1 MRELVAASV
10 AKALE
15 TVLAAAVGDKVQC
28 EWWRQREKLIVA
40 EVLAEL
46 EQTSGASPTDAPTAV
61 LPSGAPAALPWLEWM
76 RGAPTTRVSVTLS
89 EAQELIA
96 AGVLAELELLRG
108 AQRATDSAALVSP
121 PTVPSVVPP
130 SMTGIGVGSG
140 TLGTMT
146 TLDGVI

>member
-1 MRELVAASV
+1 MPLSEAQELIAA
-10 AKALE
+10 
-15 TVLAAAVGDKVQC
+15 G
-28 EWWRQREKLIVA
+28 
-40 EVLAEL
+40 VLAEPEL
-46 EQTSGASPTDAPTAV
+46 
-61 LPSGAPAALPWLEWM
+61 WLEWL
-76 RGAPTTRVSVTLS
+76 RGAPTTRVSVALS

-108 AQRATDSAALVSP
+108 AQRATDSAALLSP

>member
-1 MRELVAASV
+1 M
-10 AKALE
+10 
-15 TVLAAAVGDKVQC
+15 
-28 EWWRQREKLIVA
+28 
-40 EVLAEL
+40 
-46 EQTSGASPTDAPTAV
+46 
-61 LPSGAPAALPWLEWM
+61 
-76 RGAPTTRVSVTLS
+76 TLS